1 MSACT
6 TFSHGL
12 WGLTAQ
18 GKLSWELA
26 FVSWDVHPT
35 AVPDP
40 EGEGNG
46 DDCSLGYSPVHG
58 QLLRQQPPVVAPG
71 VGGVQ
76 AAADLLADGQGYLEG
91 IGSQLGG
98 DGIARGRAESIQ
110 GASRRLEGR
119 RWE

>member
-1 MSACT
+1 
-6 TFSHGL
+6 
-12 WGLTAQ
+12 
-18 GKLSWELA
+18 
-26 FVSWDVHPT
+26 
-35 AVPDP
+35 VPDP